1 MELIPSSEYF
11 AIIEAKAFFNIR
23 PCTLAVFTPE
33 LAEI

>member
-1 MELIPSSEYF
+1 MGLIPVSEYF
-11 AIIEAKAFFNIR
+11 AIIEGKVFFHIR